1 MGRALLQALRHRWD
15 GYRRFK
21 PSLELPTS
29 YGSLKDD
36 TPDNAWGR
44 SVYPFS
50 VLPDAL
56 LSVGDAFAARTP
68 THGSNPGRA
77 GRAPGRPCPVRYSRV
92 RTSPLGQ
99 PADFELALNPN
110 PDPDPKP

>member
-68 THGSNPGRA
+68 P
-77 GRAPGRPCPVRYSRV
+77 RAPTPDEQAGPQAGLVLCATPACGPRPLDSRL
-92 RTSPLGQ
+92 TSSSP
-99 PADFELALNPN
+99 
-110 PDPDPKP
+110 